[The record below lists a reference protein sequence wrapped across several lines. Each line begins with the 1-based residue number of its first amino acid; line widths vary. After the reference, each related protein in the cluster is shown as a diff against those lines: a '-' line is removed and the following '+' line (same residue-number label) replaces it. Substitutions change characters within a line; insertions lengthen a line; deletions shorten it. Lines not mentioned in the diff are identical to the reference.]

1 MDSGKLERELGWHPR
16 HTLAQGLFD
25 TINWY
30 LANSDWVTA
39 IRKQQ
44 EYQNW
49 LAKNYDER
57 EKTK

>member
-1 MDSGKLERELGWHPR
+1 MDSGKLRRELGWVPR
-16 HTLAQGLFD
+16 HTLTQGLRD
-25 TINWY
+25 TIDWY
-30 LANSDWVTA
+30 LANPDWVAA

-44 EYQNW
+44 EYQSW